1 MSLWRKEEEK
11 KLPAVKRSPSNRPA
25 PRSTNYGDGED
36 SNLSCA
42 SRISCCILRR
52 AQAHTICTKSYPE
65 HLTALEEF
73 TVFTPSFSSSSS
85 LNVPQAYAP
94 HMNVLWVSPVPLWR
108 SLRYRSFDHLMSE
121 VGLLFLTSAATR
133 REGAAATRCA
143 GLSPTLYWLHCR
155 T

>member
-1 MSLWRKEEEK
+1 MSLWRKIIRK

-25 PRSTNYGDGED
+25 PRSTNYGDGEE

-52 AQAHTICTKSYPE
+52 AQAHDLYQILPRAPHGFGGIYSIHP
-65 HLTALEEF
+65 
-73 TVFTPSFSSSSS
+73 SSSS

-108 SLRYRSFDHLMSE
+108 RLRYRSFDHLMSE

-143 GLSPTLYWLHCR
+143 GLSATLYWLHCR